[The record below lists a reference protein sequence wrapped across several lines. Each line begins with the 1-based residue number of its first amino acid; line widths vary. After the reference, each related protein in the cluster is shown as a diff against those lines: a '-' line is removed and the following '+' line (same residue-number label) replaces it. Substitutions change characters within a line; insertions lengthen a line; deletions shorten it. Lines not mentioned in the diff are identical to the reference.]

1 MGAAPPEADGMV
13 ALSQHV
19 LHSPMLAMWMD
30 DSEKPKKSLFFL
42 PQYPK
47 WLNKSDIKPLS
58 KS

>member
-1 MGAAPPEADGMV
+1 MV

-19 LHSPMLAMWMD
+19 LHAPVLAMWMD
-30 DSEKPKKSLFFL
+30 DSEKPKKALFFL

-47 WLNKSDIKPLS
+47 WLNKYDIKLLN